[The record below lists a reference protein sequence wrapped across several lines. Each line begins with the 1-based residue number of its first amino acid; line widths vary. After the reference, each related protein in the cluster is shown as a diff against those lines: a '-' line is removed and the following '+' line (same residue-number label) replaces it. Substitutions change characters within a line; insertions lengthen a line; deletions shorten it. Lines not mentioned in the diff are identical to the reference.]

1 MQMDRKKYRLRQFI
15 VLAMLLFVCFSY
27 YIYQILFTA
36 NFQWQKEDGYLY
48 IRKGAD
54 FKEVLD
60 SLKKN
65 EMLQDVKS
73 FAFIAKVAGYQDHVR
88 PGRYRIK
95 SNSNNIKVVRM
106 LRNGN
111 QEPVKLT
118 FNNIR
123 LKEDLAEKVGG
134 KFYFSKDSLLLYLKD
149 PEVAKHY
156 GFDTSTFMSMF
167 IPNTYE
173 FYWDVKAKVF
183 LDKMHKEYEKFWTK
197 ERLSKAK
204 AIGFTP
210 VQVSTLASIVEAET
224 NQQSERSR
232 IAGLYINRLN
242 INMPLQADP
251 TVKYAVRDFSIK
263 RIYQVH
269 TQIDS
274 PYNTYKYTG
283 LPPGPIN
290 LPSIASIDAVLNYER
305 NKYLYFCASCNRI
318 GFHDFTENY
327 NDHVNNANRYRNYLD
342 KEQIK

>member
-27 YIYQILFTA
+27 YIYQILFTP
-36 NFQWQKEDGYLY
+36 NFQWQKGDGYLY

-65 EMLQDVKS
+65 DMLQDVKS
-73 FAFIAKVAGYQDHVR
+73 FAFIAKLAGYQDKVR
-88 PGRYRIK
+88 AGRYMIK
-95 SNSNNIKVVRM
+95 ANSNNIKVVRM
-106 LRNGN
+106 LRNGK

-134 KFYFSKDSLLLYLKD
+134 KFYFSEDSLLHYLKD

-173 FYWDVKAKVF
+173 FYWDVKSKVF

-197 ERLSKAK
+197 ERLDKAK

-224 NQQSERSR
+224 NQQTERSR

-269 TQIDS
+269 TQINS

-305 NKYLYFCASCNRI
+305 NKYLYFCASCTRI

-327 NDHVNNANRYRNYLD
+327 NDHVNNANRYRGYLD
-342 KEQIK
+342 KEKIK

>member
-1 MQMDRKKYRLRQFI
+1 MQMDRKKYRLRQI
-15 VLAMLLFVCFSY
+15 MVLAMLLFVCFSY
-27 YIYQILFTA
+27 YIYQILFTP
-36 NFQWQKEDGYLY
+36 NFQWQKEDAYLY
-48 IRKGAD
+48 IRNGAD

-60 SLKKN
+60 SIKKN

-73 FAFIAKVAGYQDHVR
+73 FAFIAKLAGYQENVK
-88 PGRYRIK
+88 PGRYLIK
-95 SNSNNIKVVRM
+95 SNTNNIKVVRM
-106 LRNGN
+106 LRNGK
-111 QEPVKLT
+111 QEPVRLT

-123 LKEDLAEKVGG
+123 LKEDLAEKVGS
-134 KFYFSKDSLLLYLKD
+134 KFYFSADSLMMLLKD
-149 PEVAKHY
+149 PATAMRY

-173 FYWDVKAKVF
+173 IYWGTTSTAF

-197 ERLSKAK
+197 ERLDKAK
-204 AIGFTP
+204 SIGFTP

-251 TVKYAVRDFSIK
+251 TVKYAVRDFSLK
-263 RIYQVH
+263 RVYQVH
-269 TQIDS
+269 TQFDS

-290 LPSIASIDAVLNYER
+290 LPSIASIDAVLNYEQH
-305 NKYLYFCASCNRI
+305 KYLYFCASSDRI
-318 GFHDFTENY
+318 GYHDFTETY
-327 NDHVNNANRYRNYLD
+327 KDHINNAIKYRKYLD
-342 KEQIK
+342 KEKIK